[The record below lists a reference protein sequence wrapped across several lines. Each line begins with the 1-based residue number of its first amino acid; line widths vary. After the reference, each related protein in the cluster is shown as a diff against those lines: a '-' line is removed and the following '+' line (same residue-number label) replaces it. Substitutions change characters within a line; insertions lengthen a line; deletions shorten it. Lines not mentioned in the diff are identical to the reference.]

1 MKKIIIAVVGITSL
15 GLFSSCKKY
24 LDINKSPNN
33 IIETAAPMDLLLTN
47 VTINTGFMGGSDL
60 FRYGALLTQ
69 QFSGQTTGGETQT
82 QQYEKYLI
90 QSADVNNAWATYYAT
105 ILNDIEVIIKLAK
118 TNNAPYYGGVAKL
131 LKAYNYQLI
140 VDAWGSA
147 PFAEAE
153 QTSAN
158 LYPKFDDGAAIYTAT
173 LALIDEALADLNST
187 STGLAPGNNSTIY
200 PGSFTTK
207 KANWIKF
214 GNTLKLRM
222 LMHYSKSDKAG
233 LVTKVTALVNSNPSF
248 MTSVADNFEM
258 AFINQSGRF
267 NPIHQF
273 EVSRTN
279 YLFPNKFMVD
289 MMNTKVDPR
298 RQFYFTQFP
307 AGSGL
312 YAGAKAADVS
322 SQKYSRMHVY
332 LRGAASGGTPNSD
345 GSYDALP
352 TKGITYT
359 GDAPIRM
366 LTFAEYN
373 FLRAEAALYG
383 APGDPQAFY
392 TAGITA
398 SMTNAGVAPA
408 DITAY
413 LATPNGTLSGTQ
425 DQQLKQI
432 MEEKYIA
439 NYGVC
444 MEPWTDW
451 RRTGYPA
458 ITKVSNAVAAD
469 VLRSLPFPQSEIDV
483 NPNTPAQK
491 ADLSAKYV
499 FWDK

>member
-1 MKKIIIAVVGITSL
+1 MKKILIAAMGISAVTA
-15 GLFSSCKKY
+15 FSSCKKY

-33 IIETAAPMDLLLTN
+33 IVETAAPMDLLLTN

-60 FRYGALLTQ
+60 FRYAALTTQ

-82 QQYEKYLI
+82 QMYEKYLI
-90 QSADVNNAWATYYAT
+90 QSSDVNNAWGTYYAT
-105 ILNDIEVIIKLAK
+105 TLNDIEVIIKLAK
-118 TNNAPYYGGVAKL
+118 ANNAPYYGGVAKI
-131 LKAYNYQLI
+131 LKAYNYQLL
-140 VDAWGSA
+140 VDAWGSV
-147 PFAEAE
+147 PFTEAE

-158 LYPKFDDGAAIYTAT
+158 LYPKFDDGAAVYTAM
-173 LALIDEALADLNST
+173 LALLDEALNDLNGT
-187 STGLAPGNNSTIY
+187 STGIAPGANSTIY
-200 PGSFTTK
+200 SGSFTTK

-214 GNTLKLRM
+214 ANTLKLRM

-233 LVTKVTALVNSNPSF
+233 LVTKVTALVNSGAAF
-248 MTSVADNFEM
+248 MASVADNFEM
-258 AFINQSGRF
+258 PFINQSGRF

-289 MMNTKVDPR
+289 MMNTKQDPR
-298 RQFYFTQFP
+298 RPFYFTDFP

-312 YAGAKAADVS
+312 YVGAKAADVS

-332 LRGAASGGTPNSD
+332 LRGAASGGTPKAD
-345 GSYDALP
+345 GSYDPLP
-352 TKGITYT
+352 PTGITYT

-373 FLRAEAALYG
+373 FMRAEAALYG
-383 APGDPQAFY
+383 APGDPQAFF

-398 SMTNAGVAPA
+398 SLTNAGVAA
-408 DITAY
+408 TAITTY
-413 LATPNGTLSGTQ
+413 LALNGTLTGTA

-432 MEEKYIA
+432 IEEKYVA
-439 NYGVC
+439 NYGVV

-458 ITKVSNAVAAD
+458 ITKVSNAVTAD
-469 VLRSLPFPQSEIDV
+469 ILRSLPFPQSEIDV

-491 ADLSAKYV
+491 ADLSAKYI